1 MSLRIEKLTRQ
12 HVLDDFDC
20 GQEALNR
27 FLLRFSWPNQ
37 QANASQTYVGLD
49 DNAVIGFYTLV
60 VGEVAYD
67 GAPERLTKGLA
78 RHPVPIILL
87 ARTGVRVAMQGR
99 GIGAALVKDAMRRT
113 IAAADIAGIRAFVVY
128 AKDDTACAFYAHLG
142 FESFT
147 DLPLTLYR
155 LIKDI
160 RAMAAAAPPKK
171 WPGPSRPT

>member
-12 HVLDDFDC
+12 HVLDGFDC
-20 GQEALNR
+20 GHETLNR
-27 FLLRFSWPNQ
+27 FLLRFAWPNQ
-37 QANASQTYVGLD
+37 QAGASLTYVGLD

-60 VGEVAYD
+60 VGEVACD

-78 RHPVPIILL
+78 RHPVPIMLL
-87 ARTGVRVAMQGR
+87 ARMGVRVGLQGR
-99 GIGAALVKDAMRRT
+99 GIGAGLVKDGMLRT
-113 IAAADIAGIRAFVVY
+113 IAAADIAGIRAFVVH

-142 FESFT
+142 FEPFT

-171 WPGPSRPT
+171 

>member
-1 MSLRIEKLTRQ
+1 VSLRIEKLSRQ
-12 HVLDDFDC
+12 HVLDGFDC

-27 FLLRFSWPNQ
+27 FLLHFAWPNQ

-60 VGEVAYD
+60 VGEVAFD
-67 GAPERLTKGLA
+67 GAPQRLTKGLA
-78 RHPVPIILL
+78 RHPVPIMLL
-87 ARTGVRVAMQGR
+87 ARMGVRVGLQGR
-99 GIGAALVKDAMRRT
+99 GIGTGLVKDAMLRT
-113 IAAADIAGIRAFVVY
+113 IAAADIAGIRAFVVH
-128 AKDDTACAFYAHLG
+128 AKDDTARAFYAHLG

-160 RAMAAAAPPKK
+160 RAMATAP
-171 WPGPSRPT
+171 RR